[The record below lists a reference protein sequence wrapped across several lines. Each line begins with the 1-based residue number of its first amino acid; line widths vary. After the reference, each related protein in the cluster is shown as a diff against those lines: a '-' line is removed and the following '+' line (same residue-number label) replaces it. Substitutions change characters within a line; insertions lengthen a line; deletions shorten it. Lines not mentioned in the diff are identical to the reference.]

1 MLFCSR
7 DITSQVPL
15 ELMCFFKHEETT
27 KILLVVGRVLIYLEV
42 FILKFSCL
50 AVTLLKGAIEI
61 LTKKG
66 KQNIGSYI
74 LSKRS

>member
-50 AVTLLKGAIEI
+50 AVTLLKGAIET

>member
-7 DITSQVPL
+7 YITSQVPL
-15 ELMCFFKHEETT
+15 EIMCLFKHEETA
-27 KILLVVGRVLIYLEV
+27 KLLLVVDRVLIYLEV

-50 AVTLLKGAIEI
+50 AVTLLKGAIET

-66 KQNIGSYI
+66 IQNIGSYI